1 MADTI
6 KSFSEQAEQ
15 VLKNIQEIRDKSNKK
30 IVFEKIRPAC
40 TRFMEFYQYYEDAL
54 QKEGSQGYVQ
64 IHLKEL
70 KAFANIE
77 NDPQEAYSAA
87 RDFNNTQLEIIKKA
101 QMTRQLQKLLSA
113 FKRVFINALGYD
125 FIESVVI
132 ETENHEPIVIQ
143 FDDDAQGLENFINS
157 YTDDWQG
164 RLEQDTQMYQKII
177 ANNSKFKQKKI
188 DTSYVEVYQE
198 ARRRI
203 DIFYNYAQRKYGE
216 ALLLYKTEG
225 TWKKF
230 YVLNLG
236 DLKEGFLSLIY
247 NEIKL
252 PMNMQKR
259 IEEFTNQIG
268 SVDNAAGTIYQD
280 IALLNTLVSSKTA
293 RAQTGSNEGLIN
305 IIKTISETGDLYAIR
320 QVYLKDKSTESKARN
335 RILYSDKNDEKNF
348 SEADKNKVAKMIS
361 KESLEKAQKEIN
373 GII

>member
-101 QMTRQLQKLLSA
+101 QMTRQLQKMLSS

-143 FDDDAQGLENFINS
+143 FDDDVQGLENFINS

-177 ANNSKFKQKKI
+177 VNSSKFKQKKI
-188 DTSYVEVYQE
+188 DPSYVEVFQE

-203 DIFYNYAQRKYGE
+203 DIFYNYAKRKSGE
-216 ALLLYKTEG
+216 ALLLYKPKG
-225 TWKKF
+225 IWNKF

-247 NEIKL
+247 NEIEL
-252 PMNMQKR
+252 PMNMQDR
-259 IEEFTNQIG
+259 IEKFTQQIG
-268 SVDNAAGTIYQD
+268 NVDNTTGTIYQD
-280 IALLNTLVSSKTA
+280 IALLNTLVSSKSA
-293 RAQTGSNEGLIN
+293 RAQTGSNTGLIN

-320 QVYLKDKSTESKARN
+320 QVYLKDRSTGSKTRN
-335 RILYSDKNDEKNF
+335 RILHSDENDEKTF
-348 SEADKNKVAKMIS
+348 SEADKNKVAKMINE
-361 KESLEKAQKEIN
+361 ESLEKAQQEIN